1 MLLRDKPMKI
11 LHSNRL
17 QNEHQESSG
26 CQTHATHV
34 SLSHL
39 YYICDVVGGIRR
51 GEECNQSGLG
61 VAIVEVCFLN
71 FIKARSS
78 LG

>member
-1 MLLRDKPMKI
+1 MKI

-17 QNEHQESSG
+17 QNEHQESSE
-26 CQTHATHV
+26 CQTHTTHV
-34 SLSHL
+34 LHSHL
-39 YYICDVVGGIRR
+39 NYICDVVGGIRR
-51 GEECNQSGLG
+51 GEECNQSGLS